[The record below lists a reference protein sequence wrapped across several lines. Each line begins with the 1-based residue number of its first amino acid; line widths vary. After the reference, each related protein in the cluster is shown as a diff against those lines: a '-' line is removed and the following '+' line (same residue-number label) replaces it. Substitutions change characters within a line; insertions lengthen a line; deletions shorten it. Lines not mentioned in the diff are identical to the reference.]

1 MSVETK
7 RIFHINDEATE
18 LNNLQLCVEDV
29 VDPITGFKMWA
40 GRDGDGNITKWLALD
55 KAARVTSLEATTGL
69 SVTSGSTITASQVAL
84 ACAGEIR
91 FTDEHTN
98 GAGSNWSTAYMPF
111 SESDYEWLVARALL
125 GDTEGSVLALIAAAA
140 AYGGS
145 TGDWDDVYNYGG
157 SGGGRSA
164 AVDAGPWLA
173 TVPVG
178 GSTGAMSLVNN
189 ATGNTAGIL
198 AIQNNATLST
208 GLSIDLS
215 GATSGDSYDYDE
227 MGAKVWTSGSVTMG
241 NGYTSPSYGY
251 SRAYSRSFW
260 ENDPY
265 ITGGSAAQE
274 IRAESGATWQHYA
287 YFRASVAQ
295 NDGYEAG
302 RAYIKSTAA
311 TYINCNNLY
320 VNDGNVSG
328 STWPGDE
335 ILFTYNTAEVDA
347 LDALV
352 DAAGTNPSLGGA
364 ILAAASS
371 SGSLNAAYGIGN
383 DIDIDDDTPV
393 TISKAFGTTGN
404 ILLIDENS
412 EDSDTCVVIDRG
424 ISGQMPAMDFVGG
437 GNAGHQIRMFEM
449 GYLIGENVSNGNWA
463 ELHLESTSSAYSAAR
478 LKALRAGG
486 SYYSTSAAQL
496 AVIDDGTS
504 GKHVYLNN
512 IDYFDFNDIAP
523 IRKLK
528 NVTWGTPTG
537 SIVSGSTLTL
547 NFSTG
552 KDAQKGT
559 FSANITTLSL
569 TAPTSGLAKG
579 LTVELTNSGGAAY
592 TVGGG
597 TGWNGVTWSKNGT
610 DLGSS
615 SVSVPAGDTLL
626 LMLYYNGTN
635 WRGSFDEF

>member
-1 MSVETK
+1 MSVDTK
-7 RIFHINDEATE
+7 RIFHIELDPADLSDESIG
-18 LNNLQLCVEDV
+18 LNNTQLCVEND
-29 VDPITGFKMWA
+29 VDPVTGFRMWV
-40 GRDGDGNITKWLALD
+40 GRDGEGGGPRTGNITKWLALD

-69 SVTSGSTITASQVAL
+69 SVTSGSTITATQVAL

-98 GAGSNWSTAYMPF
+98 GAGSNWSTSYMPF

-125 GDTEGSVLALIAAAA
+125 GDTEGSILALIAAAA

-157 SGGGRSA
+157 AGGGRSA
-164 AVDAGPWLA
+164 SVDAGPWLA

-208 GLSIDLS
+208 GLSVDLS

-241 NGYTSPSYGY
+241 NGAASPAYGY

-260 ENDPY
+260 ENDPF

-274 IRAESGATWQHYA
+274 IRAESGTTWQHYA

-311 TYINCNNLY
+311 THLACNNFY

-335 ILFTYNTAEVDA
+335 ILFTYNTTEVSA

-352 DAAGTNPSLGGA
+352 DGAGTNPSLGGA
-364 ILAAASS
+364 ILAAAA
-371 SGSLNAAYGIGN
+371 SGGA
-383 DIDIDDDTPV
+383 IDDTE
-393 TISKAFGTTGN
+393 IAFGTG
-404 ILLIDENS
+404 
-412 EDSDTCVVIDRG
+412 
-424 ISGQMPAMDFVGG
+424 
-437 GNAGHQIRMFEM
+437 
-449 GYLIGENVSNGNWA
+449 VSI
-463 ELHLESTSSAYSAAR
+463 TSSPNLTWAS
-478 LKALRAGG
+478 
-486 SYYSTSAAQL
+486 SVL
-496 AVIDDGTS
+496 AIN
-504 GKHVYLNN
+504 GKMT
-512 IDYFDFNDIAP
+512 
-523 IRKLK
+523 LK
-528 NVTWGTPTG
+528 NAAWGTPTEP
-537 SIVSGSTLTL
+537 SLASNTLTV

-552 KDAQKGT
+552 KDFQSIDLDDDAD
-559 FSANITTLSL
+559 NLSI
-569 TAPTSGLAKG
+569 TAPTGGAAKG
-579 LTVELTNSGGAAY
+579 LQIKLKCPTSSHTF
-592 TVGGG
+592 GGG
-597 TGWNGVTWSKNGT
+597 TGWDSIKWPDDAVLNPDTAAITIAATGGHALIVLTYEDSEWS
-610 DLGSS
+610 GSIIRF
-615 SVSVPAGDTLL
+615 PGGGA
-626 LMLYYNGTN
+626 
-635 WRGSFDEF
+635 